1 MTGATLPSI
10 SGPRQA
16 LAAIYFTTGALT
28 ESRLA
33 LLRRTAGAGHVSAA
47 TAEEETALDE
57 LVEKDLI
64 RDGQLTEAG
73 WRELREADHDRESD

>member
-1 MTGATLPSI
+1 MTAS
-10 SGPRQA
+10 
-16 LAAIYFTTGALT
+16 

-33 LLRRTAGAGHVSAA
+33 LLRRAAGADHVSAA
-47 TAEEETALDE
+47 TAEEKTALDE

-73 WRELREADHDRESD
+73 WRELREADHDRESN

>member
-1 MTGATLPSI
+1 MTGS
-10 SGPRQA
+10 
-16 LAAIYFTTGALT
+16 LT

-33 LLRRTAGAGHVSAA
+33 LLRRAASVGHVSAA
-47 TAEEETALDE
+47 TAVEKTALDE